1 MKSRLVVFS
10 SITFIT
16 AAFLYLTVGAGFTPG
31 ELAIG
36 IAAVLGTSAFLLWI
50 LFGTYYEL
58 YEDCLYCKS
67 GPFSEVILFD
77 DIRRLEL
84 SENLE
89 ASMALSSRRI
99 VIRQYDKEYTMIS
112 PRCRERFLSHLK
124 SQCRYLDDDT
134 PA

>member
-1 MKSRLVVFS
+1 MIFL
-10 SITFIT
+10 SIGFIT
-16 AAFLYLTVGAGFTPG
+16 AAFIYLTAGAGFSPAT
-31 ELAIG
+31 LAIG
-36 IAAVLGTSAFLLWI
+36 VAAILTAAAFLMWI
-50 LFGTYYEL
+50 LFGTYYEF

-77 DIRRLEL
+77 DIRQIEL

-99 VIRQYDKEYTMIS
+99 VIRQYDAECTMIS
-112 PRCRERFLSHLK
+112 PRSRERFLSVLRA
-124 SQCRYLDDDT
+124 QCRYLDDDT